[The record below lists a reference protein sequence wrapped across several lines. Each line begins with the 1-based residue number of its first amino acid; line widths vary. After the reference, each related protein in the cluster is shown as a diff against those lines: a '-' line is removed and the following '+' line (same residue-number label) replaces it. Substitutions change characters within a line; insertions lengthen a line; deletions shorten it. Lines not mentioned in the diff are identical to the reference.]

1 MIELCYLYVYNYK
14 CLKDVELVFDTEYE
28 YHYTRSEIED
38 KKDKLE
44 IKKNKQLQDE
54 FWGPR
59 ISTLTAIVGNNGA
72 GKTTAL
78 RVLMEEVVE
87 EFKKNSVLA
96 IYKDSGDLYYNVE
109 DREIEWIDIIPK
121 KSDKKPIIP
130 TFYYSNAHCHFEA
143 DNVLTGEFSGLVNAS
158 NMFMF
163 IKDLQDYANEEWSF
177 FMGYP
182 RLKDYKIK
190 LGHPLFFHLNAHFA
204 QDQYRIAAVL
214 ANKELRDV
222 LNKINFEIPPYIR
235 FYPNSSGQK
244 LNNLSQSDKQL
255 SEELLK
261 EDYYTQKKW
270 EEMPVEQGKKET
282 QCRFIHFNLINM
294 AVDPY
299 FDNNKEK
306 IIELL
311 GEWKSIVESAEPD
324 VDIYDEFFALA
335 KERCSHYVSYCEQY
349 KLSEQYERLVK
360 VLKKIDEHCV
370 FKDGYYYIKI
380 VDDEGRENF
389 ENFLKFYKSNG
400 VEYLVSRVFDLNYV
414 KDLSGYTT
422 LSGGEAEILRLIS
435 RLYYFIVTGPNKF
448 ENKTSQLV
456 VLDEAETMLHPE
468 WQRNY
473 INIITAVL
481 NCIGDMT
488 GINFN
493 VVLTTHSPLILS
505 DIPNQ
510 CVNYLKRENGVT
522 RNVRKPNLVSF
533 GANIFDIYKDSFFL
547 ENGFMGE
554 FARTKILKVKDFL
567 TGQSNDMKLKDA
579 EHIIN
584 MIGEPILKSSLRKL
598 YESKVPNEDLIEYYR
613 NKIKELEGN
622 KNETNNN

>member
-311 GEWKSIVESAEPD
+311 GEWKSIVKSAEPD

-335 KERCSHYVSYCEQY
+335 KERCLHYEYNKQ
-349 KLSEQYERLVK
+349 SEQYERLVK

-533 GANIFDIYKDSFFL
+533 GANIFDIYRNSFFL
-547 ENGFMGE
+547 ENGFVGE

>member
-1 MIELCYLYVYNYK
+1 MIELCYLYVYDYK
-14 CLKDVELVFDTEYE
+14 CLQNVELVFDTEYE
-28 YHYTRSEIED
+28 YHYTRYETED

-44 IKKNKQLQDE
+44 IKKNKQLQDR

-87 EFKKNSVLA
+87 GFNKNSVLA

-130 TFYYSNAHCHFEA
+130 TFYYSSTDYHLLDPYNIF
-143 DNVLTGEFSGLVNAS
+143 TGNFTGLVNAS
-158 NMFMF
+158 NMFRFTYDMQEY
-163 IKDLQDYANEEWSF
+163 IGEQNDSI
-177 FMGYP
+177 MGHS
-182 RLKDYKIK
+182 RV
-190 LGHPLFFHLNAHFA
+190 NFA
-204 QDQYRIAAVL
+204 QDQRRIVEIL
-214 ANKELRDV
+214 ANNEFRRI
-222 LNKINFEIPPYIR
+222 LNKINFEIPSYIR
-235 FYPNSSGQK
+235 FHPNSSGK
-244 LNNLSQSDKQL
+244 LIQLSQSDKQL
-255 SEELLK
+255 
-261 EDYYTQKKW
+261 
-270 EEMPVEQGKKET
+270 PVENKEWKEIGKKET
-282 QCRFIHFNLINM
+282 QCRFIYHNLINM
-294 AVDPY
+294 AMDPK
-299 FDNNKEK
+299 FDDNKGK
-306 IIELL
+306 IIKLL
-311 GEWKSIVESAEPD
+311 NDWMFIVSAKTD
-324 VDIYDEFFALA
+324 VDIFGEFLKLA
-335 KERCSHYVSYCEQY
+335 ENETYKAQCEN
-349 KLSEQYERLVK
+349 LVN
-360 VLKKIDEHCV
+360 VLKKIDNSCE
-370 FKDGYYYIKI
+370 FNDGYYIKI
-380 VDDEGRENF
+380 VDDEGRK
-389 ENFLKFYKSNG
+389 KFKDIFDESNK
-400 VEYLVSRVFDLNYV
+400 VNYSVARVFDLNYV

-422 LSGGEAEILRLIS
+422 LSGGETEILRLIS
-435 RLYYFIVTGPNKF
+435 RLYHFIVTKPDINGN
-448 ENKTSQLV
+448 EKTPQLV

-481 NCIGDMT
+481 NYIGKLAD
-488 GINFN
+488 INFN

-510 CVNYLKRENGVT
+510 CVNYLKREKGVT
-522 RNVRKPNLVSF
+522 RNVRKPNSVSF

-567 TGQSNDMKLKDA
+567 NDQNNNMSFEDA
-579 EHIIN
+579 EQIIN
-584 MIGEPILKSSLRKL
+584 MIGEPILKASLRKL

>member
-1 MIELCYLYVYNYK
+1 MIELCYLYVYDYK
-14 CLKDVELVFDTEYE
+14 CLQNVELVFDTEYE
-28 YHYTRSEIED
+28 YHYTRYETED

-44 IKKNKQLQDE
+44 IKKNKQLQDR

-59 ISTLTAIVGNNGA
+59 ISTLTTIVGNNGA
-72 GKTTAL
+72 GKTSAL

-87 EFKKNSVLA
+87 GFNKNSVLA

-130 TFYYSNAHCHFEA
+130 TFYYSSTDYHLLDPYNIF
-143 DNVLTGEFSGLVNAS
+143 TGNFTGLVNAS
-158 NMFMF
+158 NMFRFTYDMQEY
-163 IKDLQDYANEEWSF
+163 IGKQNDSIMDHSVVN
-177 FMGYP
+177 
-182 RLKDYKIK
+182 
-190 LGHPLFFHLNAHFA
+190 FA
-204 QDQYRIAAVL
+204 QDQRRIVEIL
-214 ANKELRDV
+214 ENNELRRI
-222 LNKINFEIPPYIR
+222 LNKINFEIPSYIR
-235 FYPNSSGQK
+235 FHPNSSGKK
-244 LNNLSQSDKQL
+244 LIQLSQSDK
-255 SEELLK
+255 LLPK
-261 EDYYTQKKW
+261 ENKEWEKK
-270 EEMPVEQGKKET
+270 GKKET
-282 QCRFIHFNLINM
+282 QCRFIYHNLINM
-294 AVDPY
+294 AMDPK
-299 FDNNKEK
+299 FDDNKEK
-306 IIELL
+306 IIDLL
-311 GEWKSIVESAEPD
+311 SEWKSIVKPAKPD
-324 VDIYDEFFALA
+324 VDIFGEFLALV
-335 KERCSHYVSYCEQY
+335 KERCLHY
-349 KLSEQYERLVK
+349 EQYERLVK
-360 VLKKIDEHCV
+360 VLKKIDELCE

-380 VDDEGRENF
+380 VDDEGRK
-389 ENFLKFYKSNG
+389 KFKDIFDESNK
-400 VEYLVSRVFDLNYV
+400 VNYSVARVFDLNYL

-435 RLYYFIVTGPNKF
+435 RLYHFIVTKPDINGN
-448 ENKTSQLV
+448 EKTPQLV

-481 NCIGDMT
+481 NYIGKKAK
-488 GINFN
+488 INFN

-510 CVNYLKRENGVT
+510 CVNYLKRKNGET

-554 FARTKILKVKDFL
+554 FAKTKILKVKDFL
-567 TGQSNDMKLKDA
+567 TGQSNDMKLEDA

>member
-28 YHYTRSEIED
+28 YHYTRSETED
-38 KKDKLE
+38 KKGKLE
-44 IKKNKQLQDE
+44 IKKNKQLQDR

-87 EFKKNSVLA
+87 GFKKNDTSALA

-130 TFYYSNAHCHFEA
+130 TFYYSSTDYHLLDPHNIF
-143 DNVLTGEFSGLVNAS
+143 TGNFTGLVNAS
-158 NMFMF
+158 NMFRFTYDMQEYTGKQNYSIMDDS
-163 IKDLQDYANEEWSF
+163 IKGVSIMEHSLVN
-177 FMGYP
+177 
-182 RLKDYKIK
+182 
-190 LGHPLFFHLNAHFA
+190 FA
-204 QDQYRIAAVL
+204 QDQSRIVKIL
-214 ANKELRDV
+214 ANNELRRI
-222 LNKINFEIPPYIR
+222 LNKINFEIPSYIR
-235 FYPNSSGQK
+235 FHPNSSGKK
-244 LNNLSQSDKQL
+244 LIQLSQSDK
-255 SEELLK
+255 LLPK
-261 EDYYTQKKW
+261 ENKEWIVKK
-270 EEMPVEQGKKET
+270 GKKET
-282 QCRFIHFNLINM
+282 QCRFIYHNLINM
-294 AVDPY
+294 AMDPK
-299 FDNNKEK
+299 FDNKEE
-306 IIELL
+306 IINLL
-311 GEWKSIVESAEPD
+311 NEWMSIVSAKPD
-324 VDIYDEFFALA
+324 VDIYDEFLALVE
-335 KERCSHYVSYCEQY
+335 ERCLHYEYY
-349 KLSEQYERLVK
+349 EQYERLVN
-360 VLKKIDEHCV
+360 VLKKIDELCE
-370 FKDGYYYIKI
+370 FKDGYYYIK
-380 VDDEGRENF
+380 VDDEDGRKNF
-389 ENFLKFYKSNG
+389 EKFFKFYRKHG
-400 VEYLVSRVFDLNYV
+400 VQYMVARVFDLNYL

-435 RLYYFIVTGPNKF
+435 RLYHFIVTKPDINGN
-448 ENKTSQLV
+448 EKTPQLV

-481 NCIGDMT
+481 NYIGKKAK
-488 GINFN
+488 INFN

-510 CVNYLKRENGVT
+510 CVNYLKRKNGET

-554 FARTKILKVKDFL
+554 FAKTKILKVKDFL
-567 TGQSNDMKLKDA
+567 TGQSNDMKLEDA

>member
-28 YHYTRSEIED
+28 YHYTRSETED

-44 IKKNKQLQDE
+44 IKKNKQLQDR

-87 EFKKNSVLA
+87 GFKKNYTSALA

-109 DREIEWIDIIPK
+109 DREIEWNGIKPE

-130 TFYYSNAHCHFEA
+130 TFFYSSNHYCFSA
-143 DNVLTGEFSGLVNAS
+143 DTSDILAVGLHGLINAS
-158 NMFMF
+158 NMFRLT
-163 IKDLQDYANEEWSF
+163 KDLQDYANKSDRF
-177 FMGYP
+177 
-182 RLKDYKIK
+182 
-190 LGHPLFFHLNAHFA
+190 LGDSLSFHLNAHFD
-204 QDQYRIAAVL
+204 QEQYRIATVL

-222 LNKINFEIPPYIR
+222 LNKVNFEIPSYIR
-235 FYPNSSGQK
+235 FRPNSSGLSFIY
-244 LNNLSQSDKQL
+244 LNQSDKHYTDNQN
-255 SEELLK
+255 EF
-261 EDYYTQKKW
+261 YYTRKEW
-270 EEMPVEQGKKET
+270 EEKPEEKGKKVI
-282 QCRFIHFNLINM
+282 QCQFIHFNLINM
-294 AVDPY
+294 AVDPN
-299 FDNNKEK
+299 FDDNKEK

-335 KERCSHYVSYCEQY
+335 KERCSHYEYKQYEQY
-349 KLSEQYERLVK
+349 KRLVK

-370 FKDGYYYIKI
+370 FKDGFYYIKI
-380 VDDEGRENF
+380 VDDEGREKF

-435 RLYYFIVTGPNKF
+435 RLYYFIVTEPNKF
-448 ENKTSQLV
+448 ENKTPQLV
-456 VLDEAETMLHPE
+456 ILDEAETMLHPE

-481 NCIGDMT
+481 NSIGKEA

-493 VVLTTHSPLILS
+493 VVLTTHSPMILS

-554 FARTKILKVKDFL
+554 FARNKIRNVMDIL
-567 TGQSNDMKLKDA
+567 TGEDNDVDLI
-579 EHIIN
+579 EVEQIID

-598 YESKVPNEDLIEYYR
+598 YETKFAKTKGLTLIEYYK
-613 NKIKELEGN
+613 NKIKELEK

>member
-28 YHYTRSEIED
+28 YHYTRSETED

-44 IKKNKQLQDE
+44 IKKNKQLQDR

-87 EFKKNSVLA
+87 GFKKNYTSALA

-109 DREIEWIDIIPK
+109 DREIEWNGLKPK

-130 TFYYSNAHCHFEA
+130 TFFYSSNHYCFSA
-143 DNVLTGEFSGLVNAS
+143 DTSDILAVGLHGLINAS
-158 NMFMF
+158 NMFRLT
-163 IKDLQDYANEEWSF
+163 KDLQDYANKSDRF
-177 FMGYP
+177 
-182 RLKDYKIK
+182 
-190 LGHPLFFHLNAHFA
+190 LGHSLSFHFD
-204 QDQYRIAAVL
+204 QEQYRIATVL

-222 LNKINFEIPPYIR
+222 LNKVNFEIPSYIR
-235 FYPNSSGQK
+235 FRPNSSGLSFIY
-244 LNNLSQSDKQL
+244 LNQSDKHYTDNQN
-255 SEELLK
+255 EY
-261 EDYYTQKKW
+261 YYTRKEW
-270 EEMPVEQGKKET
+270 EEKPEEKGKKVI
-282 QCRFIHFNLINM
+282 QCQFIHFNLINM
-294 AVDPY
+294 AVDPN
-299 FDNNKEK
+299 FDDNKEK

-324 VDIYDEFFALA
+324 VDIYDGFLALVR
-335 KERCSHYVSYCEQY
+335 KCCFRYEYYEQY
-349 KLSEQYERLVK
+349 KQYKQYEQYKRLVK
-360 VLKKIDEHCV
+360 VLKKIDELCE

-400 VEYLVSRVFDLNYV
+400 VEYLVSRVFDLNYL

-435 RLYYFIVTGPNKF
+435 RLYHFIVTKPDINGN
-448 ENKTSQLV
+448 EKTPQLV

-468 WQRNY
+468 WQRTY

-481 NCIGDMT
+481 NYIGKKAK
-488 GINFN
+488 INFN

-598 YESKVPNEDLIEYYR
+598 YESKVPTEDLIEYYR